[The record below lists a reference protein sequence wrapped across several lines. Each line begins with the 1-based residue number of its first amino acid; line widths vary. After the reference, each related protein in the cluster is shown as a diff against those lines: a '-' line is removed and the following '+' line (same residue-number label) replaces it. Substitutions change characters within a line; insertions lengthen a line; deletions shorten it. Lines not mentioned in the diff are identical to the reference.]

1 MTDEIRTEA
10 DAVAELTN
18 AAERY
23 STEQVVPDTEHV
35 LSYVTNS
42 DEHRDFDS
50 LERYLPNPRRDRGT
64 TTVLD
69 VDSFNKLID
78 GALHLDAV
86 AYADRG
92 PSRITAVLN
101 DKGWR
106 DHRIVVA
113 LQLSREWNHWAAA
126 DGKLLNQIAF
136 AEHIEDGLAAITSPP
151 AADLM
156 EVVQNFQT
164 KRKVEFQSGHR
175 TQSGEVQFQYKEEAT
190 ATAGGK
196 GGHIEVPEHFTL
208 RIPVYERGDVY
219 DLTARLRFRI
229 GQDGLLLG
237 YKLDRAGD
245 VKDVAFDAEVAKLA
259 VIKSV
264 FGPAPDT
271 IREL

>member
-18 AAERY
+18 AAERHR
-23 STEQVVPDTEHV
+23 TEQVVPDTEHI

-69 VDSFNKLID
+69 VDSFNKLSD
-78 GALHLDAV
+78 GTVQLDAV

-245 VKDVAFDAEVAKLA
+245 VKDAAFDAEVAKLA